1 MSEAQFLRT
10 AALATAAALRDDS
23 LSLQLL
29 LGTLP
34 HEHVTATCEGALLA
48 MAELVRDHLPP
59 DVVQDAIRGAQSVAH
74 QAVQEGTRP

>member
-23 LSLQLL
+23 LSLQML

-34 HEHVTATCEGALLA
+34 REQAAATCEGALLA
-48 MAELVRDHLPP
+48 MAELVRDQLPP
-59 DVVQDAIRGAQSVAH
+59 DVVQQAIRGAQSVAH

>member
-34 HEHVTATCEGALLA
+34 REHVTATCEGALLA
-48 MAELVRDHLPP
+48 MAELVRAAITPEA
-59 DVVQDAIRGAQSVAH
+59 VQ
-74 QAVQEGTRP
+74 QAVHDAQQLAQQAITEGNTR